1 MQQIGIGFVSGWSH
15 TEEMVEFGKMAETS
29 GFQSAWVA
37 EHTFSRDAFSSLGA
51 LALSTERIK
60 LSTSIVNIYTR
71 NPVQMAMG
79 VATINELSHGRVMLG
94 VGLGNPVRMAKL
106 GVTVT
111 KPLDAMREYVKI
123 IRDLLAGN
131 SLTFEGKTF
140 NVHDARLEFELA
152 SKYVPIYLA
161 AVNSKMLQL
170 AGEIG
175 DGVILTLGSSC
186 DYVRRALKEVRIGV
200 ERAGKGTRGGD
211 VICLMVTSVSQNSQ
225 VAKAFSKRVILPYVF
240 HPGRGEMMFGPE
252 YGEQLRLVRQALQAR
267 DNDAAIAH
275 ITDEMVDLVSLSGGP
290 QECRQKLD
298 EFIAAG
304 VTQPVIVPVPGSD
317 FPAAIAA
324 FRQS

>member
-1 MQQIGIGFVSGWSH
+1 MRQIGIGFVSGWSH
-15 TEEMVEFGKMAETS
+15 TKEMVEFGKLAEKS

-37 EHTFSRDAFSSLGA
+37 EHTFFRDAFSSLGA
-51 LALSTERIK
+51 LALSTERIR

-71 NPVQMAMG
+71 NPVQMAMD
-79 VATINELSHGRVMLG
+79 VATINELSHGRAMLG
-94 VGLGNPVRMAKL
+94 IGLGNPLRLAKL

-123 IRDLLAGN
+123 VRDLLAGN
-131 SLTFEGKTF
+131 SLTFDGRTF
-140 NVHDARLEFELA
+140 KVHDTRLEFELT

-186 DYVRRALKEVRIGV
+186 DYVRRALKEVGIGIQ
-200 ERAGKGTRGGD
+200 RAGRGRGVD
-211 VICLMVTSVSQNSQ
+211 AVCLMVTSVSQNSQ
-225 VAKAFSKRVILPYVF
+225 IAKAISKKVILPYVS

-252 YGEQLRLVRQALQAR
+252 YGEQLRLVREALRAR
-267 DNDAAIAH
+267 DNDAALGH

-290 QECRQKLD
+290 EECRQKLD
-298 EFIAAG
+298 EFIDAG
-304 VTQPVIVPVPGSD
+304 ITQPVIVPVPGSD
-317 FPAAIAA
+317 FPAAIDT
-324 FRQS
+324 FRQC